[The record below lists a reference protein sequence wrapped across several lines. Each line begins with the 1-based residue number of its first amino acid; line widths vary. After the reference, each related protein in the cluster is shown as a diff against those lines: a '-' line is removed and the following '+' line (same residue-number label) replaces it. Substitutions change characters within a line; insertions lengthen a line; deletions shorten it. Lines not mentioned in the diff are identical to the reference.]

1 MMDVPV
7 SHLNN
12 RLAVQLPVELP
23 LGLVFVVGRVEHLHQ
38 ALEVDSEG
46 KEDRTSFDLVEK
58 RYSIR
63 CELSDRA
70 AEEVSLG
77 EGARVRAGGHLVFD
91 THRANYYLLARD
103 VEAVSDS
110 AQATSTVPETN
121 VIDHTLGRQALTP
134 ILADIKRR
142 AESTHLEEAN
152 LPYWVQRLAPPEIKK
167 ELALS
172 DTGSVKTAD
181 SPSESTIDD
190 DLISALSEAMDSDQE
205 VELTVEMLA
214 KLSPTAARKPRPS
227 TAQNNYQAAAISITR
242 PSEQQNLILPLILV
256 FFAVVLIVI
265 LLIFLIF

>member
-1 MMDVPV
+1 MDVPV

-38 ALEVDSEG
+38 ALEVDNEK
-46 KEDRTSFDLVEK
+46 KEDRTWFDLVEK
-58 RYSIR
+58 KYSIR

-77 EGARVRAGGHLVFD
+77 EGSRVRAGGHLVFD

-103 VEAVSDS
+103 IEAVSDS
-110 AQATSTVPETN
+110 TQAVSPEPESN
-121 VIDHTLGRQALTP
+121 GVDHSLGRQALTP

-152 LPYWVQRLAPPEIKK
+152 LPYWVQRLAPPEVKK
-167 ELALS
+167 EMALTDPS
-172 DTGSVKTAD
+172 PVKTAD
-181 SPSESTIDD
+181 SSPEPAIDD

-205 VELTVEMLA
+205 VELTAEMLA
-214 KLSPTAARKPRPS
+214 KLAPTVTLKPLTSITPS
-227 TAQNNYQAAAISITR
+227 NYQATAVSMTR
-242 PSEQQNLILPLILV
+242 PSEQQNLIMPLILV

-265 LLIFLIF
+265 LLIL